1 MSSVPQPPPPPPAPS
16 PPSRTGRLVA
26 GVLLVIFGVGWLLE
40 TLDVGEF
47 PWDVVLPAALILVG
61 VVLLLRS
68 RSAEHQGVLVTT
80 GIVLTILLAIG
91 SAVDVPLTGG
101 VGEREERPT
110 SLSQLR
116 AEYRLGIGQ
125 LTLDLTGLPAEAM
138 AGEIRHVRARVG
150 IGQLTVIVPEDVP
163 VRVEAR
169 SGLGQVQIFDVEGSG
184 FDVERTTAPRSG
196 IAPLLELVLTV
207 GLGQVEVRRG

>member
-1 MSSVPQPPPPPPAPS
+1 MSAVPQPPPPPPGPV

-26 GVLLVIFGVGWLLE
+26 GVLLVVFGVGWLLE

-47 PWDVVLPAALILVG
+47 PWDVVLPSALILVG
-61 VVLLLRS
+61 VVLLARS
-68 RSAEHQGVLVTT
+68 RSGEHQGALITT
-80 GIVLTILLAIG
+80 GIVLTVLLILG
-91 SAVDVPLTGG
+91 SAVDFPFTGG

-110 SLSQLR
+110 SLEQLR
-116 AEYRLGIGQ
+116 AEYRLGVGQ
-125 LTLDLTGLPAEAM
+125 FTLDLTGLPGVTTEVP
-138 AGEIRHVRARVG
+138 HVRVRVG
-150 IGQLTVIVPEDVP
+150 IGQLTVIVPEDTS

-169 SGLGQVQIFDVEGSG
+169 AGLGQVQIFDVEGSG

-196 IAPLLELVLTV
+196 VPPVFELVLTV

>member
-1 MSSVPQPPPPPPAPS
+1 MSSVPQPPPPPAPA

-47 PWDVVLPAALILVG
+47 PWEVVLPAALILIG
-61 VVLLLRS
+61 AVLLVRS
-68 RSAEHQGVLVTT
+68 RTAEHQGALVTT
-80 GIVLTILLAIG
+80 GIVLTILLMLG
-91 SAVDVPLTGG
+91 SAVDVPITGG

-110 SLSQLR
+110 TLSQLR
-116 AEYRLGIGQ
+116 DEYRLGIGQ
-125 LTLDLTGLPAEAM
+125 LTLDLTGLHAVT
-138 AGEIRHVRARVG
+138 GEERHVRARVG
-150 IGQLTVIVPEDVP
+150 IGQLTVVVPEDTP

-169 SGLGQVQIFDVEGSG
+169 SGLGQVQVFDVEGSG
-184 FDVERTTAPRSG
+184 FDVQRTTAPGSG
-196 IAPLLELVLTV
+196 AVPVFELVLTV